1 MPDEPQQLDQGTY
14 QVIRQRLDALAL
26 QLRERVDKLNAAR
39 REVFGGIELKL
50 TGSDRITT
58 PHNCVPRDMAAVGRR
73 FLFGFNVHFGLKQQ
87 ITPSDVFAVYR
98 FDGKTFHAEPLDL
111 IADDAF
117 RKDFTDLYRYYKDAR
132 FAKFF
137 RQDPHLYMKLR
148 VGRDADD
155 FKAFKWATLPPEAP
169 DDDAG
174 DVALRYLDNR
184 SDSEVRY
191 PRQSPFDW
199 KRATRDM
206 QRRGPHPHLSIED
219 LLFIECVGGDLTI
232 KVEDNTA
239 SGQGIYSEPVDNPDQ
254 TLDDAEVNYVV
265 QGPMVMLK
273 VRPFQER
280 EDRYFLFNTKT
291 REVIRQDA
299 IATACQLLPEDHGII
314 FPTGFYLTSGV
325 SQTFPNTHA
334 SSVYERTLV
343 SPNGEDFLYVFYER
357 NRGVYTLMPYN
368 LIERRVDTPIVCS
381 GHCVFD
387 DGTLILFKTHAEA
400 QKHHAIQVWQTPFH
414 GPDYQRNT
422 PHADSLLYKIGNR
435 DIVRGMAEC
444 AQLLQ
449 LIERDELYQD
459 LYLDI
464 VETASGLVDAYH
476 WLNRD
481 ETFNLGEVVGQ
492 VREAGQAAVGEYEK
506 LQRTRRAT
514 ADAID
519 AVESRT
525 QSLIN
530 DNAARVYDRIDPF
543 VEALSGLRQVRGEV
557 IALRDLKYADAQR
570 IDGLEAA
577 VDEQTQR
584 ISRRTVEF
592 LLEPGSLDP
601 YEAKAAG
608 FAERIDGLKK
618 VTEADELGE
627 AVDAAAAELEM
638 LIDIVGNLDIEDAT
652 QRTAIIERV
661 SAVFTTINA
670 ARAGLKN
677 KRAALG
683 EAEGAA
689 EFASQLKLI
698 SQSVANYLDLSDTPE
713 ATDDYLTRVM
723 VQIEELEGRFAE
735 FDVFVVELADKR
747 NEVLQAFESRKLQ
760 LQEARSKRAEALG
773 QAAERVL
780 SGIAGRVER
789 MESVAEINS
798 YLSGDLMIDKARRLV
813 EQLRGLGDTV
823 KADDIQGRLKTIREE
838 AVRQLKDRK
847 ELQADGKNTIRFG
860 RHVFSVNTQP
870 VDLTTVV
877 RDGVMHLHVTGTRFY
892 EPIDDPALNALRPV
906 WDQPLVSEND
916 KVYRAEYLA
925 YLMMADIERLDA
937 SEQEAV
943 AWESGAE
950 RLARVQ
956 AFMAPR
962 YREGYTKGVHDAD
975 AAAILGALLD
985 LSQKIGLLRYPS
997 RARALAS
1004 VFWQALD
1011 DRALRERLADQL
1023 AGFGRVLEA
1032 FPDTPR
1038 QQRYID
1044 ELNRAIT
1051 SFAADAPAM
1060 DASLAPLA
1068 AEYLFRELT
1077 RLAPVDTGP
1086 SFVMSPQASDMVH
1099 AFLTHLRGTKQTQ
1112 AYQDSVDRVD
1122 DPLRKYALIHDWAD
1136 AFAESRAEASRRGY
1150 VAEAAAL
1157 LLEGTQRPQATRLVD
1172 VEVTR
1177 EITGLAGSHPRL
1189 DGGTLRLDYH
1199 DVYARLDHFAAETV
1213 PAFDRFQAVKQAV
1226 LEAARDEMRVGEF
1239 RPKVLTSFVRNRLID
1254 EVLLPLIGDNLAKQ
1268 MGTAGEDTRTDRMGL
1283 LLLISPP
1290 GYGKTTLMEYVAA
1303 RLGVVFMKIN
1313 GPALGHNVT
1322 SLDPEEAPN
1331 AAAREELHKLNL
1343 AFEMGDNVVIYVD
1356 DIQHTNSEF
1365 LQKFISLCDATRRI
1379 EGVFRGKPRTYD
1391 LRGRKVAVVMAG
1403 NPYTESGE
1411 RFRLPD
1417 MLTNRADTYNL
1428 GDIIGEHGEAFRV
1441 SYLENSLTSNPSLNG
1456 LAARSQSDVHQVI
1469 KIARTGSRDGVDF
1482 EAAFTSDEVDEMVK
1496 VMEKLIRVRD
1506 VVLRVNQEY
1515 IKSAGM
1521 EEEYRTE
1528 PPFLLQGSYRNMNRI
1543 AERVVPVMNDEEL
1556 TTLIESSYEQDAQTL
1571 TTGAEANLLK
1581 FRSLF
1586 GWFSEEGRAR
1596 WEAIVRSFQ
1605 RINAVRSMG
1614 GDDRTA
1620 AVLAQLGTLTERLQ
1634 GIDRTLGQSLGEVLT
1649 GRNGEKPTDLTPLVE
1664 QMAAFVDRLGGIRD
1678 AIPRAPEVVPASPG
1692 GSDGAAAREPY
1703 EIKVVNKVPA
1713 TFLYVLKEQFDLMKG
1728 WLEPLTRI
1736 TADQDEKL
1744 AQMSR
1749 SIENIVGRYDRIIDD
1764 LESDG
1769 EAAATTAA
1777 EEA

>member
-155 FKAFKWATLPPEAP
+155 FKAFKWAALPPEAPDAP

-206 QRRGPHPHLSIED
+206 QRRGPHPHVSIED
-219 LLFIECVGGDLTI
+219 LVYVECHGGDLTI

-239 SGQGIYSEPVDNPDQ
+239 TGQGIYSEPVDNPDQ

-280 EDRYFLFNTKT
+280 QDRYFLFNTKT

-299 IATACQLLPEDHGII
+299 IATACQLLPEDHGLI

-334 SSVYERTLV
+334 TSVYERTLV

-414 GPDYQRNT
+414 GPDYQRDT

-530 DNAARVYDRIDPF
+530 DNAARIYDRIDPF
-543 VEALSGLRQVRGEV
+543 IAALSGLRQVRGEV
-557 IALRDLKYADAQR
+557 IALRDLKYADAER
-570 IDGLEAA
+570 IDALEAA

-608 FAERIDGLKK
+608 FAKRIDGLKK

-860 RHVFSVNTQP
+860 P
-870 VDLTTVV
+870 
-877 RDGVMHLHVTGTRFY
+877 
-892 EPIDDPALNALRPV
+892 
-906 WDQPLVSEND
+906 
-916 KVYRAEYLA
+916 
-925 YLMMADIERLDA
+925 
-937 SEQEAV
+937 
-943 AWESGAE
+943 
-950 RLARVQ
+950 ARV
-956 AFMAPR
+956 
-962 YREGYTKGVHDAD
+962 
-975 AAAILGALLD
+975 LG
-985 LSQKIGLLRYPS
+985 QQPS
-997 RARALAS
+997 R
-1004 VFWQALD
+1004 W
-1011 DRALRERLADQL
+1011 
-1023 AGFGRVLEA
+1023 
-1032 FPDTPR
+1032 T
-1038 QQRYID
+1038 
-1044 ELNRAIT
+1044 
-1051 SFAADAPAM
+1051 
-1060 DASLAPLA
+1060 
-1068 AEYLFRELT
+1068 
-1077 RLAPVDTGP
+1077 
-1086 SFVMSPQASDMVH
+1086 
-1099 AFLTHLRGTKQTQ
+1099 
-1112 AYQDSVDRVD
+1112 
-1122 DPLRKYALIHDWAD
+1122 
-1136 AFAESRAEASRRGY
+1136 
-1150 VAEAAAL
+1150 
-1157 LLEGTQRPQATRLVD
+1157 
-1172 VEVTR
+1172 
-1177 EITGLAGSHPRL
+1177 
-1189 DGGTLRLDYH
+1189 
-1199 DVYARLDHFAAETV
+1199 
-1213 PAFDRFQAVKQAV
+1213 
-1226 LEAARDEMRVGEF
+1226 
-1239 RPKVLTSFVRNRLID
+1239 
-1254 EVLLPLIGDNLAKQ
+1254 
-1268 MGTAGEDTRTDRMGL
+1268 
-1283 LLLISPP
+1283 
-1290 GYGKTTLMEYVAA
+1290 
-1303 RLGVVFMKIN
+1303 
-1313 GPALGHNVT
+1313 
-1322 SLDPEEAPN
+1322 
-1331 AAAREELHKLNL
+1331 
-1343 AFEMGDNVVIYVD
+1343 
-1356 DIQHTNSEF
+1356 
-1365 LQKFISLCDATRRI
+1365 
-1379 EGVFRGKPRTYD
+1379 
-1391 LRGRKVAVVMAG
+1391 
-1403 NPYTESGE
+1403 
-1411 RFRLPD
+1411 
-1417 MLTNRADTYNL
+1417 
-1428 GDIIGEHGEAFRV
+1428 
-1441 SYLENSLTSNPSLNG
+1441 
-1456 LAARSQSDVHQVI
+1456 
-1469 KIARTGSRDGVDF
+1469 
-1482 EAAFTSDEVDEMVK
+1482 
-1496 VMEKLIRVRD
+1496 
-1506 VVLRVNQEY
+1506 
-1515 IKSAGM
+1515 
-1521 EEEYRTE
+1521 
-1528 PPFLLQGSYRNMNRI
+1528 
-1543 AERVVPVMNDEEL
+1543 
-1556 TTLIESSYEQDAQTL
+1556 
-1571 TTGAEANLLK
+1571 
-1581 FRSLF
+1581 
-1586 GWFSEEGRAR
+1586 
-1596 WEAIVRSFQ
+1596 
-1605 RINAVRSMG
+1605 
-1614 GDDRTA
+1614 
-1620 AVLAQLGTLTERLQ
+1620 
-1634 GIDRTLGQSLGEVLT
+1634 
-1649 GRNGEKPTDLTPLVE
+1649 
-1664 QMAAFVDRLGGIRD
+1664 
-1678 AIPRAPEVVPASPG
+1678 
-1692 GSDGAAAREPY
+1692 
-1703 EIKVVNKVPA
+1703 
-1713 TFLYVLKEQFDLMKG
+1713 
-1728 WLEPLTRI
+1728 
-1736 TADQDEKL
+1736 
-1744 AQMSR
+1744 
-1749 SIENIVGRYDRIIDD
+1749 
-1764 LESDG
+1764 
-1769 EAAATTAA
+1769 
-1777 EEA
+1777 